1 MTRYVPRRIT
11 VWGVGRR
18 EALRLLGFAGG
29 SLMTGCGGSLPES
42 TESALETASSAAA
55 SAGPST
61 FQDDAII
68 RTILEDVTPD
78 RLSHG
83 AVLFHEHMSLSVSAF
98 WDRIL
103 GGVQGEAREQR
114 IGSPDAPYFMEDVDT
129 MVAELQAAAREGVA
143 ALVDG
148 GHDDMGR
155 SVAFLREISEKSGMP
170 IVASG
175 GYYTDPFHPPEL
187 ESQTEDDIAAA
198 LAEAATTERWG
209 AFGEIASS
217 AEITPSERKVLR
229 AVGKAHLATHLPIF
243 THTSNGLEAVEQLD
257 ILASLDVPFE
267 RVVIGHL
274 GSLDDPE
281 VAVHKTVA
289 ARGAFVGFDRVG
301 YTRSPGGNGA
311 ARAASWRGP
320 EADARKALMVRTLI
334 EAGFLHNI
342 LLASDFHGA
351 QDIQRNGGPG
361 YAQTVTRFVPMLRE
375 AGVTDDQIRIMTVDN
390 PLRFLAFVP

>member
-1 MTRYVPRRIT
+1 MPRP
-11 VWGVGRR
+11 VAVEGVSRR
-18 EALRLLGFAGG
+18 EAMRLLGLAGG
-29 SLMTGCGGSLPES
+29 SLVTGCGGSLRES
-42 TESALETASSAAA
+42 TESAQETASSVGVG
-55 SAGPST
+55 AGPST
-61 FQDDAII
+61 FPDGAII

-103 GGVQGEAREQR
+103 GDVQGEAREQR

-143 ALVDG
+143 ALIDG
-148 GHDDMGR
+148 GHADMGR

-187 ESQTEDDIAAA
+187 ENQTEDDIAVA
-198 LAEAATTERWG
+198 LTEAATAERWG

-217 AEITPSERKVLR
+217 AEMTPSERKVLR

-243 THTSNGLEAVEQLD
+243 THTANGLEAVEQVD
-257 ILASLDVPFE
+257 ILESLGVPLE

-281 VAVHKTVA
+281 VTVHKTVA
-289 ARGAFVGFDRVG
+289 ARGALVGFDRVG
-301 YTRSPGGNGA
+301 YTGTPGDDGA

-320 EADARKALMVRTLI
+320 EADARKALMVRSLI
-334 EAGFLHNI
+334 EAGFLRHI

-351 QDIQRNGGPG
+351 QDIQGNGGPG

-375 AGVTDDQIRIMTVDN
+375 AGVTDEEIRTMTVDN